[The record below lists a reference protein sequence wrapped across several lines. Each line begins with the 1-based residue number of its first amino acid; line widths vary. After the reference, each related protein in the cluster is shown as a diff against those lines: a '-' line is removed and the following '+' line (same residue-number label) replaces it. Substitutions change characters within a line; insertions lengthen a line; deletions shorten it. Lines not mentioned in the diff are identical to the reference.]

1 MGSAVRFT
9 LRQVRRSGFI
19 WAGVMFVLMLSS
31 AYGYQNL
38 YPDPRQRRVFAASIG
53 SNSGFAAILGVP
65 HRLDT
70 TGGFLAW
77 RLSVLLAVV
86 LGLWAMLLTTRLL
99 RGEEDSG
106 RWEVLGA
113 GAFTTSSLT
122 CAVLVGVAI
131 IVLLPPAAGL
141 LGMLLAAPY
150 AHVGVSGAILMMLGQ
165 ILCAMAFAA
174 VAAVAS
180 QLFAPR
186 SRATLVSC
194 GFLALA
200 YLIRLLADSEPRLE
214 SLRWASPIGWL
225 EQARIYDRNRVG
237 VFLLFVAWIALCVG
251 VTLWLAARRDV
262 GAAVFGAS
270 TRVRARTL
278 NLGNPFTDALRFTR
292 ASVIGWLSAVTFIS
306 FVLGLVAPSAAKT
319 IADSGISKQL
329 SEFFGGFRIT
339 TATYIGLT
347 FVIVIASLIALGPS
361 AHVASARDEEA
372 SGRLEN
378 VLAGRTS
385 RRTWLWSRIAV
396 AVLMAIVM
404 ALIGAAAGWVGQRV
418 VGGDVGFVHL
428 LAATAAYVPL
438 AFLFGAVGVAVFG
451 FAPRMTQGLIA
462 TLVGFAVLIELVGE
476 ILQAPSWLLDL
487 SPFFHLGR
495 APGEPARLLPA
506 LLMLGLSVVL
516 AIVGVER
523 FVHRDLA
530 RE

>member
-1 MGSAVRFT
+1 MGSAIRFT
-9 LRQVRRSGFI
+9 LRQVRRSGFV
-19 WAGVMFVLMLSS
+19 WAGVIFVLMLSS

-38 YPDPRQRRVFAASIG
+38 YPNPAQRRVFAASIG

-65 HRLDT
+65 HRPDT

-77 RLSVLLAVV
+77 RLSVLVAVV
-86 LGLWAMLLTTRLL
+86 LGLWAMLLTTRVL

-106 RWEVLGA
+106 RWELLGS
-113 GAFTTSSLT
+113 GAFTYSSLT
-122 CAVLVGVAI
+122 SAVLVGIALV
-131 IVLLPPAAGL
+131 VLMPPAAGL

-150 AHVGVSGAILMMLGQ
+150 AHVGVAGAIWMMLGQ
-165 ILCAMAFAA
+165 ALCAMAFAA
-174 VAAVAS
+174 AAAVAS

-186 SRATLVSC
+186 SRATLASC

-200 YLIRLLADSEPRLE
+200 YLIRLIADSEPRLE

-225 EQARIYDRNRVG
+225 EQARIYDRNRVA
-237 VFLLFVAWIALCVG
+237 VFLLFAVFITMCVG
-251 VTLWLAARRDV
+251 AALWMAARRDV
-262 GAAVFGAS
+262 GAAAFGAS
-270 TRVRARTL
+270 SRVRSRTL
-278 NLGNPFTDALRFTR
+278 RSGNPFLDALRFLR
-292 ASVIGWLSAVTFIS
+292 GSIVGWMSAIVFIS

-319 IADSGISKQL
+319 IADSGITKQL
-329 SEFFGGFRIT
+329 SEFFGSFHIT

-361 AHVASARDEEA
+361 AHLASARDEEA

-385 RRTWLWSRIAV
+385 RRRWLWSRIAV
-396 AVLMAIVM
+396 GVLMAIVM
-404 ALIGAAAGWVGQRV
+404 ALVAAAAGWTGQAA
-418 VGGDVGFVHL
+418 VGGDVGFDHL

-451 FAPRMTQGLIA
+451 FAPRLTQGLIA
-462 TLVGFAVLIELVGE
+462 TLVGLAVLIELVGE

-506 LLMLGLSVVL
+506 LLMLSVSVVL
-516 AIVGVER
+516 AIGGVEL